1 MSKKDIIVI
10 IIIVSIMIISLI
22 IFGLYVEKTK
32 EVHVPPRE
40 AEHSNEEKNVVQR
53 TKDLIGEFG
62 VELEE
67 KQGVNRTYIGDEET
81 GIVVNVPRNPLIGS
95 DKVKEKEY
103 NSIVDVLY
111 MFEEDLNYGDGTQY
125 FGFEN
130 NYYSTK
136 EGAIEFIE
144 NFFDEDINYT
154 SRVNAYTKIQDDIY
168 YVKVEFIQFNY
179 GEEKNVSDFHKIM
192 EFTVDTKNSLV
203 FPSKYIKT
211 DSVGESFYMPDCNV
225 IIKSADFYLNEL
237 YVNVEVN
244 NKSDEEFNFKD
255 RYNLI
260 AKSGEM
266 ELDKGFDIFITD
278 FDLLGNST
286 EDLRFKYVY
295 NYTPNVTF
303 DVERLVVD
311 RE

>member
-1 MSKKDIIVI
+1 MSKKDIVI
-10 IIIVSIMIISLI
+10 IVIIVSIMLISLI
-22 IFGLYVEKTK
+22 VFGLYVERTK
-32 EVHVPPRE
+32 KVAHEPLRE
-40 AEHSNEEKNVVQR
+40 TEIGNKDVVQR
-53 TKDLIGEFG
+53 SKDLIGEFG

-67 KQGVNRTYIGDEET
+67 KRGVNRTYIGDEET

-136 EGAIEFIE
+136 EDAIEFIE
-144 NFFDEDINYT
+144 NFFDEDIDYT

-168 YVKVEFIQFNY
+168 YVKAEFIQFNY

-211 DSVGESFYMPDCNV
+211 DSVGESFYMPDCN
-225 IIKSADFYLNEL
+225 ISIKSVDFYLNEL
-237 YVNVEVN
+237 YVNAEVS
-244 NKSDEEFNFKD
+244 NKSNERFNFKD
-255 RYNLI
+255 KYNLI
-260 AKSGEM
+260 AKAGEM

-278 FDLLGNST
+278 FDLLENST
-286 EDLRFKYVY
+286 EDLKFKYVY
-295 NYTPNVTF
+295 NYTPSITF
-303 DVERLVVD
+303 DVERLIVD
-311 RE
+311 GE